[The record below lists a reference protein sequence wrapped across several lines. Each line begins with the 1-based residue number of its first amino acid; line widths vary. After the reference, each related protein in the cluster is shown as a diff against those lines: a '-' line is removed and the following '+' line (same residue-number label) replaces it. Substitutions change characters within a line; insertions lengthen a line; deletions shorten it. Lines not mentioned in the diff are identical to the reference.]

1 MPHGLDAADIIALS
15 TTLVNQ
21 TRDNAFPMRQLTIA
35 TLAPVALAAA
45 ITLAPATASAQGAK
59 FLKSF
64 KDWSAYAY
72 DGTDKKICFAVSQPK
87 DIEPKNVDRSDIYFY
102 ISTWP
107 KESVSAEI
115 SVKAGYPYKK
125 GSKTTATIG
134 SNVFEMFTD
143 GDKAFVQ
150 SPDTERN
157 LVSAMRRG
165 AKMVVKGRNNEGTET
180 TDVYSLSG
188 ITAALKYVSTNCK

>member
-1 MPHGLDAADIIALS
+1 
-15 TTLVNQ
+15 
-21 TRDNAFPMRQLTIA
+21 MRRMKIL
-35 TLAPVALAAA
+35 TLAATAA
-45 ITLAPATASAQGAK
+45 ILAAPATASAQGAK

-64 KDWSAYAY
+64 NDWSAYAY
-72 DGTDKKICFAVSQPK
+72 DGADKKICFAVSQPK
-87 DIEPKNVDRSDIYFY
+87 DVEPKNVDRSDIYFY

-107 KESVSAEI
+107 KESVSSEI
-115 SVKAGYPYKK
+115 SLKAGYDYKK

-134 SNVFEMFTD
+134 ADVFEMFTD

-157 LVSAMRRG
+157 LVAAMRRG
-165 AKMVVKGRNNEGTET
+165 NKMVVKGRSSQGTET

-188 ITAALKYVSTNCK
+188 ITAALNFVNRNCK

>member
-1 MPHGLDAADIIALS
+1 
-15 TTLVNQ
+15 
-21 TRDNAFPMRQLTIA
+21 MRNLTIA
-35 TLAPVALAAA
+35 TISAAAA
-45 ITLAPATASAQGAK
+45 ILVAPATASAQGAK

-72 DGTDKKICFAVSQPK
+72 DGSDKKICFAVSQPK

-115 SVKAGYPYKK
+115 SVNAGYPFKK

-134 SNVFEMFTD
+134 SNIFEMFTD

-157 LVSAMRRG
+157 LIAAMRRG
-165 AKMVVKGRNNEGTET
+165 SKMVVKGRNDAGTET

-188 ITAALKYVSTNCK
+188 ITAALNYVTQNCK

>member
-1 MPHGLDAADIIALS
+1 MPNRML
-15 TTLVNQ
+15 
-21 TRDNAFPMRQLTIA
+21 
-35 TLAPVALAAA
+35 ALAAGVVA
-45 ITLAPATASAQGAK
+45 LLAMPANASAQGAK

-87 DIEPKNVDRSDIYFY
+87 DFEPKNVDRSDIYFY

-107 KESVSAEI
+107 KDSVSAEI
-115 SVKAGYPYKK
+115 SVKAGYSYKK
-125 GSKTTATIG
+125 GSKTTATVG
-134 SNVFEMFTD
+134 SNVFELFTD

-157 LVSAMRRG
+157 LVTAMRRG
-165 AKMVVKGRNNEGTET
+165 SRMIVKGRTTDGTET

-188 ITAALKYVSTNCK
+188 ITAALNFVSKNCK

>member
-1 MPHGLDAADIIALS
+1 
-15 TTLVNQ
+15 
-21 TRDNAFPMRQLTIA
+21 MRNLTIA
-35 TLAPVALAAA
+35 TIATAAA
-45 ITLAPATASAQGAK
+45 IMVAPVTASAQGAK
-59 FLKSF
+59 FLKNF

-72 DGTDKKICFAVSQPK
+72 SGADKKICFAVSQPK
-87 DIEPKNVDRSDIYFY
+87 DIEPKNVDRSDVYFY

-115 SVKAGYPYKK
+115 SVKAGYKFKK

-143 GDKAFVQ
+143 DDKAFVQ

-157 LVSAMRRG
+157 LVAAMRRG
-165 AKMVVKGRNNEGTET
+165 SKMVVKGRNNEGTET

-188 ITAALKYVSTNCK
+188 ITAALKYVSQNCN

>member
-1 MPHGLDAADIIALS
+1 
-15 TTLVNQ
+15 
-21 TRDNAFPMRQLTIA
+21 MRRLTILA
-35 TLAPVALAAA
+35 TLAAFLM
-45 ITLAPATASAQGAK
+45 APSASWAQGAK

-107 KESVSAEI
+107 KESVAAEVSI
-115 SVKAGYPYKK
+115 KAGYDFKK
-125 GSKTTATIG
+125 GSTTTATID

-150 SPDTERN
+150 NPDTEKS
-157 LVSAMRRG
+157 LVAAMRRG
-165 AKMVVKGRNNEGTET
+165 QKMVVKGRSARGTET

-188 ITAALKYVSTNCK
+188 ITAALKYVSQNCK

>member
-1 MPHGLDAADIIALS
+1 
-15 TTLVNQ
+15 
-21 TRDNAFPMRQLTIA
+21 MRNLTIA
-35 TLAPVALAAA
+35 TVAAA
-45 ITLAPATASAQGAK
+45 AMILAPATASAQGAK

-72 DGTDKKICFAVSQPK
+72 DGPDKKICFAVSKPK

-107 KESVSAEI
+107 KESVRAEI
-115 SVKAGYPYKK
+115 SVKAGYKYKK
-125 GSKTTATIG
+125 GSKTTASIG

-143 GDKAFVQ
+143 DDKAFVQ

-157 LVSAMRRG
+157 LVAAMRKG
-165 AKMVVKGRNNEGTET
+165 SKMTIKGRNNDGTET
-180 TDVYSLSG
+180 VDVYSLSG
-188 ITAALKYVSTNCK
+188 ITAALKYVTQNCK